1 MTEAINGR
9 GGNGTAGARLRPL
22 TERIL
27 AAFPGPRPLGILVW
41 ALVPALNAG
50 ANLLLDTGS
59 RSAIWEQRRALVV
72 LNYAALSLAIVI
84 TLWGTQRIARRLEAL
99 HASTTGMLPG
109 NRRAPFGELNSGVG
123 PLAAAAATALALALS
138 AYAEGG
144 PASAVL
150 RGTTWL
156 VVGIPLWTF
165 MWTYASL
172 QFGLTRLGRERLLP
186 DSSSLDPALGL
197 RPLGDIA
204 FMGLWMLL
212 AWLVPVVLTGL
223 PEVVGVLIGLGVLAA
238 GLAAFFYSLLGLH
251 RQLAEA
257 KARELAI
264 ARNLYAEAYEPVRA
278 ERTLEALERQRGLLS
293 AADALE
299 KRAEAIHEWPIDE
312 GTVARVLTVATSV
325 VAITVARLILD
336 PLGL

>member
-1 MTEAINGR
+1 MTEAIS
-9 GGNGTAGARLRPL
+9 ARLRPL

-27 AAFPGPRPLGILVW
+27 AAFPGPRPLVIVVW
-41 ALVPALNAG
+41 ALVPWLNAG

-84 TLWGTQRIARRLEAL
+84 TLWGTQRIVRRLEAL
-99 HASTTGMLPG
+99 RGSTAGVFAHDT
-109 NRRAPFGELNSGVG
+109 RAPFRELNSRVG
-123 PLAAAAATALALALS
+123 PLVASALTAVAFAVS
-138 AYAEGG
+138 AFVDGG
-144 PASAVL
+144 LTSAVL
-150 RGTTWL
+150 RGATWF

-165 MWTYASL
+165 LWTYASL
-172 QFGLTRLGRERLLP
+172 QLGLDRLGRERLQP
-186 DSSSLDPALGL
+186 ASSSVDPGLGL
-197 RPLGDIA
+197 RPLGDVA

-212 AWLVPVVLTGL
+212 AWLVPLVLTGL
-223 PEVVGVLIGLGVLAA
+223 PELVGVLIGLAVVAA

-251 RQLAEA
+251 GQMVKVTAE
-257 KARELAI
+257 ELAV

-278 ERTLEALERQRGLLS
+278 ERTLEALERQRGLLG

-299 KRAEAIHEWPIDE
+299 KRAEAIHEWPIDD
-312 GTVARVLTVATSV
+312 GMVARVLTVATSV